1 MSEPLTLPSPQG
13 GEGGKVVEVVA
24 AVIERE
30 GRILI
35 ARRPA
40 ALHLGGLWEFPGGK
54 RQPGETPEA
63 ALVREIREELDA
75 AVTVGELL
83 DDVEWTYPEKTVRLL
98 FFRCALAGEPRRRR
112 PGDRL
117 GGARGSGP
125 LRVPARRRR
134 PRRAAQAP
142 LTASVSRPRR
152 ALSRRIPA

>member
-1 MSEPLTLPSPQG
+1 MDCFVSEPLTLPSPQG
-13 GEGGKVVEVVA
+13 GEGIIEVVA

-98 FFRCALAGEPRRRR
+98 FFRCALAGEPRAAEGQEIAWVAPADLDRYEFPPADEGLVARLRRR
-112 PGDRL
+112 
-117 GGARGSGP
+117 
-125 LRVPARRRR
+125 
-134 PRRAAQAP
+134 
-142 LTASVSRPRR
+142 
-152 ALSRRIPA
+152 

>member
-1 MSEPLTLPSPQG
+1 MDCFVSEPLTLPSPQG
-13 GEGGKVVEVVA
+13 GEGIIEVVA

-98 FFRCALAGEPRRRR
+98 FFRCALDDEPRAAEGQEIAWVAPADLDRYEFPPADEGLVARLRRR
-112 PGDRL
+112 
-117 GGARGSGP
+117 
-125 LRVPARRRR
+125 
-134 PRRAAQAP
+134 
-142 LTASVSRPRR
+142 
-152 ALSRRIPA
+152 

>member
-1 MSEPLTLPSPQG
+1 MDCFVSEPLTLPSPQG
-13 GEGGKVVEVVA
+13 GEGVIEVVA

-83 DDVEWTYPEKTVRLL
+83 DDVEWTYPGKTVRLL
-98 FFRCALAGEPRRRR
+98 FFRCALDDEPRAAEGQEIAWVAPADLDRYEFPPADGGLVARLRRR
-112 PGDRL
+112 
-117 GGARGSGP
+117 
-125 LRVPARRRR
+125 
-134 PRRAAQAP
+134 
-142 LTASVSRPRR
+142 
-152 ALSRRIPA
+152 

>member
-1 MSEPLTLPSPQG
+1 MSGPLTLPSPQG

-24 AVIERE
+24 AVIERA

-35 ARRPA
+35 ARRHGGS
-40 ALHLGGLWEFPGGK
+40 HLGGLWEFPGGK

-98 FFRCALAGEPRRRR
+98 FFRCALAGEPRAAEGQEIAWVAPADLDRYEFPPADEGLVARLRRR
-112 PGDRL
+112 
-117 GGARGSGP
+117 
-125 LRVPARRRR
+125 
-134 PRRAAQAP
+134 
-142 LTASVSRPRR
+142 
-152 ALSRRIPA
+152 